1 MKPLGT
7 VVSRQEKS
15 NWLMLKSIVMKT
27 KRSNNSLAF
36 NKAAVTELN
45 DLESLAIV
53 GGTED
58 MPVPTVIQNL
68 TRISFIT
75 IR

>member
-1 MKPLGT
+1 
-7 VVSRQEKS
+7 
-15 NWLMLKSIVMKT
+15 MKT
-27 KRSNNSLAF
+27 KQSKITLAF
-36 NKAAVTELN
+36 NKAAVIELN
-45 DLESLAIV
+45 DSEALKIV

>member
-1 MKPLGT
+1 
-7 VVSRQEKS
+7 
-15 NWLMLKSIVMKT
+15 MKT
-27 KRSNNSLAF
+27 KRSNKLAF

-45 DLESLAIV
+45 DNESMNII

-58 MPVPTVIQNL
+58 MPVPTIIQDL

-75 IR
+75 FR

>member
-1 MKPLGT
+1 
-7 VVSRQEKS
+7 
-15 NWLMLKSIVMKT
+15 MKT
-27 KRSNNSLAF
+27 NKLNNKLAF